1 MTLGLVQV
9 DNCLSCYSI
18 GYLWKSLRAESHQA
32 SFAQQGSP
40 VGSSAANPTTDTDGQ
55 WQQASPSAEADGVG
69 PRSRL
74 QAWPSTRESSAR
86 MLCMSITP
94 AGLFWGLSAAFALF
108 ISYFHVATSK
118 VGSCIRDFFAFDV
131 FDSWS
136 LCIFTGLQ
144 C

>member
-1 MTLGLVQV
+1 
-9 DNCLSCYSI
+9 
-18 GYLWKSLRAESHQA
+18 
-32 SFAQQGSP
+32 
-40 VGSSAANPTTDTDGQ
+40 
-55 WQQASPSAEADGVG
+55 
-69 PRSRL
+69 
-74 QAWPSTRESSAR
+74 